1 MSETIEKS
9 ALYLVATPLGNL
21 GDISRR
27 AAEVLCGADLVACED
42 TRTSRRLLD
51 FVGSKVPTLACHEY
65 NEREVVERLADRVAA
80 GETVA
85 LVSDAGTPNISDP
98 GFRMVRECRRRGLKV
113 IPIPGPCA
121 LVTAL
126 CASGLPTNAFFYA
139 GFLPPKSAA
148 RVRFLEANKNA
159 PHTLILY
166 ESCHRI
172 AAFAQEIVQ
181 VLGPERTVCIARE
194 LTKLHETFRTGPA
207 AAVAATLEGSQ
218 LKGEFVVLIA
228 PEGYAL

>member
-1 MSETIEKS
+1 MTDPIEKGI
-9 ALYLVATPLGNL
+9 LYVIATPMGNL

-27 AAEVLCGADLVACED
+27 ACDILCGCDIVACED

-51 FVGSKVPTLACHEY
+51 FIGSKVPTLACHEH
-65 NEREVVERLADRVAA
+65 NETSIAARLADRVAS
-80 GETVA
+80 GEAVA

-98 GFRMVRECRRRGLKV
+98 GFRIVRECRRRGLKV
-113 IPIPGPCA
+113 VPIPGPCA
-121 LVTAL
+121 LVAAL

-148 RVRFLEANKNA
+148 RVRFLENNKTS
-159 PHTLILY
+159 PHTIVVY

-172 AAFAQEIVQ
+172 AAFAHEIAT
-181 VLGPERTVCIARE
+181 VLGPERIVSVARE
-194 LTKLHETFRTGPA
+194 LTKLHETFHIGPA
-207 AAVAATLEGSQ
+207 ETVSKALVGHQ
-218 LKGEFVVLIA
+218 LKGEFVVIIA